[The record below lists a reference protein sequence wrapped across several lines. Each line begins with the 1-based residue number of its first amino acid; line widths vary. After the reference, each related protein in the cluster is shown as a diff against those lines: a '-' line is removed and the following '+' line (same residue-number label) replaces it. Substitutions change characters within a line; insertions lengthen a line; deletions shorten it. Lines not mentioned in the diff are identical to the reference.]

1 MGMLKRVILISVGV
15 LAFIAISAALAR
27 FLSVEN
33 VERDALE
40 RLVQSEARGDAN
52 GMLALLHGCR
62 QKPSCVAT
70 VRANARSLRRAGAV
84 KILSVKSRTSYSLA
98 GSTGKT
104 RLAWIVIGRR
114 PVVQCV
120 QVSRSGNALA
130 GIDVRLLT
138 LSAPIPGEADC

>member
-1 MGMLKRVILISVGV
+1 MHKRVILICAGV

-40 RLVQSEARGDAN
+40 RLVQAEARGDET
-52 GMLALLHGCR
+52 GMLALLDGCR
-62 QKPSCVAT
+62 YKPSCVAS
-70 VRANARSLRRAGAV
+70 VRANARMLRRAGAA
-84 KILSVKSRTSYSLA
+84 KILSVKSRTSYSLT

-130 GIDVRLLT
+130 GIDVRLLS